1 MNLLPKLHN
10 IFSRSISATVRPYK
24 GRFKPTRQALVLVSF
39 LLLIYLESVFL
50 SLKNTLFFRIIK
62 KNYFRQKHNCV
73 KFYLKNIRSI
83 IYLC

>member
-1 MNLLPKLHN
+1 MNLIPKLHN

-62 KNYFRQKHNCV
+62 K
-73 KFYLKNIRSI
+73 KNILDKSTIVLNFISRI
-83 IYLC
+83 FEV